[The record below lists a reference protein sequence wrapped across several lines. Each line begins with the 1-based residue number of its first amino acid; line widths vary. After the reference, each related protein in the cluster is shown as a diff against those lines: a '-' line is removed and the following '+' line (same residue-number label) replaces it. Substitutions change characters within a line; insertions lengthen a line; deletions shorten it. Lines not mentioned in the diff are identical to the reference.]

1 MDDLTSK
8 MDGVTVEEVLAA
20 TEANLA
26 LAPELAQAH
35 GVKLVPGS
43 ASAAVVGETK

>member
-8 MDGVTVEEVLAA
+8 TDDATVEAD
-20 TEANLA
+20 LA
-26 LAPELAQAH
+26 LAHELSQAR

-43 ASAAVVGETK
+43 ASTAAVGETV